1 MSRFKTLRPGDS
13 DFVIQDGFLLAS
25 RAGFEISNNCP
36 REYRLIIAECVNN
49 GWLTPVA
56 NMLDYEH
63 TMDKLKETV

>member
-25 RAGFEISNNCP
+25 RAGFEISKDCP